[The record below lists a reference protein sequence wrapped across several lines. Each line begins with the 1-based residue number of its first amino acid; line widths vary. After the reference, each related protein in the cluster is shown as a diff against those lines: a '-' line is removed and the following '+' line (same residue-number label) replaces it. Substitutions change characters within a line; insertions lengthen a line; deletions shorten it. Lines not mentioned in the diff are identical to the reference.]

1 MSTTAI
7 SSSSIFQE
15 LQSFYQT
22 RQSDLKQLGTDLQS
36 GNLAGAQQAYTTLA
50 ALGQN
55 GPFAN
60 SEPFAK
66 SSRAQAFDAIGQ
78 ALQAGDLAGAQAAF
92 ATLKSSNQ
100 NNSAT
105 QAPANP
111 ATIVSLTSTQPNTE
125 KVAAEII
132 INFYSAPNPAIG
144 APSGNGQSLTTGTTS
159 NTNGATGVPEIIINL
174 EGAFGSSGSTAATS
188 GSTSSGSTSGAYN
201 GATGVPEIV
210 INLGGVPNLGA
221 PPNGGISG
229 TSGGDVPP
237 QLVINLEGAFSS
249 SGSTAATS
257 GSTSSGATSG
267 AYNGATGVP
276 ELVIN
281 LGGVPNLGAPPNSG
295 ISGTSGGDVPPQLV
309 INLKAQQNYELI
321 VNLFSSSLPASQ
333 SGSNSG
339 LSLQA

>member
-7 SSSSIFQE
+7 STGSIFQE

-22 RQSDLKQLGTDLQS
+22 RQSDLKQLGRDLQS
-36 GNLAGAQQAYTTLA
+36 GNLAGAQRACTTLA

-100 NNSAT
+100 NNSAS
-105 QAPANP
+105 QAQANP
-111 ATIVSLTSTQPNTE
+111 ATIVDLTSTQPNTE

-159 NTNGATGVPEIIINL
+159 NTNGATGVPEIVINL
-174 EGAFGSSGSTAATS
+174 EGAFSNSGSTTATS

-210 INLGGVPNLGA
+210 INLGLGA

-237 QLVINLEGAFSS
+237 EIVINLEGAFGN

-257 GSTSSGATSG
+257 GSTSSGSTSG

-295 ISGTSGGDVPPQLV
+295 ISGTSGADVPPQLI

>member
-15 LQSFYQT
+15 LQNFYQT

-159 NTNGATGVPEIIINL
+159 NMNGATGVPEIIINL
-174 EGAFGSSGSTAATS
+174 G
-188 GSTSSGSTSGAYN
+188 
-201 GATGVPEIV
+201 
-210 INLGGVPNLGA
+210 LGA

-237 QLVINLEGAFSS
+237 ELVINLEGAFSS

-257 GSTSSGATSG
+257 GSTSSGSTSG

-295 ISGTSGGDVPPQLV
+295 ISGTSGADVPPQLI

>member
-1 MSTTAI
+1 MILAGRDSSPEFVGNGLHAIGGQFMSTTAI
-7 SSSSIFQE
+7 SSASIFQE

-22 RQSDLKQLGTDLQS
+22 RQSDLKQLGSDLQS

-66 SSRAQAFDAIGQ
+66 TSRAQAFDAIGK

-111 ATIVSLTSTQPNTE
+111 ATIVTLTSTQPNTE

-132 INFYSAPNPAIG
+132 INFYSAPNSAIG

-159 NTNGATGVPEIIINL
+159 NTNGATGVPELVINL
-174 EGAFGSSGSTAATS
+174 EGAFGNSGSTAATS
-188 GSTSSGSTSGAYN
+188 GSTSSGS
-201 GATGVPEIV
+201 
-210 INLGGVPNLGA
+210 
-221 PPNGGISG
+221 
-229 TSGGDVPP
+229 
-237 QLVINLEGAFSS
+237 
-249 SGSTAATS
+249 
-257 GSTSSGATSG
+257 TSG

-281 LGGVPNLGAPPNSG
+281 LGGVPNLGAPPNG
-295 ISGTSGGDVPPQLV
+295 GVSGTSGGDVPPQLI

>member
-7 SSSSIFQE
+7 SSGSIFQE
-15 LQSFYQT
+15 LQTFYQA
-22 RQSDLKQLGTDLQS
+22 RQSDLKQLGSDLQS
-36 GNLAGAQQAYTTLA
+36 GNLAGAQQAYATLA

-66 SSRAQAFDAIGQ
+66 TSRAQAFDAIGK

-92 ATLKSSNQ
+92 ATLKSGDQ

-105 QAPANP
+105 QAQANP
-111 ATIVSLTSTQPNTE
+111 ATIVSLSSTQPNTE

-132 INFYSAPNPAIG
+132 INFYSVPNPAIG

-159 NTNGATGVPEIIINL
+159 NTNGATGVPELVINL
-174 EGAFGSSGSTAATS
+174 EGAFSNSGSTAATSGSTSSGSTSGAYNGATVVPELVINLEGAFSSSGSTAATS

-201 GATGVPEIV
+201 GATGVPE
-210 INLGGVPNLGA
+210 
-221 PPNGGISG
+221 
-229 TSGGDVPP
+229 
-237 QLVINLEGAFSS
+237 
-249 SGSTAATS
+249 
-257 GSTSSGATSG
+257 
-267 AYNGATGVP
+267 
-276 ELVIN
+276 LVIN
-281 LGGVPNLGAPPNSG
+281 LGGVPNLGAPPNDG
-295 ISGTSGGDVPPQLV
+295 ISGTSGGDVPPQLI